1 MSAVMAPAPH
11 DGLRATARDGLPD
24 WISRPQLCEVQVSA
38 ALVAVYPGVKPDNN
52 SGAAQPV
59 LHLVL
64 KQPTPAAPF
73 RGGARVHALLWLQPA
88 PSAEQASAD
97 AEAAKQRLLAHA
109 HNWHGLVRLQGRS
122 IEARDGGLELWLD
135 GARLLHCVL
144 QPQPQ
149 PAPVPRPLMG
159 ATL

>member
-11 DGLRATARDGLPD
+11 DGLRATARDVLPD
-24 WISRPQLCEVQVSA
+24 WISRLQLCEVQVSA
-38 ALVAVYPGVKPDNN
+38 ALVAVYPGVKHIGN

-64 KQPTPAAPF
+64 KQPTPAER

-122 IEARDGGLELWLD
+122 IEACDGGLELWLD
-135 GARLLHCVL
+135 AARLLHCVL
-144 QPQPQ
+144 QPQPK
-149 PAPVPRPLMG
+149 PAPRPVLG
-159 ATL
+159 AWV